1 MAKGFLYLVVIMDW
15 VSRAVL
21 AWRLSNT
28 LGAEFC
34 VDALEDALA
43 LAYRIGTD
51 GYWLDVGTPRWM
63 DRQVA
68 RNVTRALREY
78 REEIIALIQQ
88 QRPQLRLVK

>member
-1 MAKGFLYLVVIMDW
+1 MSTTTEQRMTAARY
-15 VSRAVL
+15 
-21 AWRLSNT
+21 
-28 LGAEFC
+28 
-34 VDALEDALA
+34 ALEDALA
-43 LAYRIGTD
+43 LAYRIDTD

-63 DRQVA
+63 DRQVD